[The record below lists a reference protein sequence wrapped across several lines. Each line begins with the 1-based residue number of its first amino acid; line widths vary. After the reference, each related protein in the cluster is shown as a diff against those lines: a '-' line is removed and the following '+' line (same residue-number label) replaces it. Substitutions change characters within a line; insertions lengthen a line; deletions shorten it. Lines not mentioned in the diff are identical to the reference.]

1 MKLKNVGIIGLGTY
15 VPENVMTNFDFE
27 KIIDTSDEWIRTRT
41 GIEERRF
48 ASADQ
53 ATSDLGAEASK
64 KALEKAGLSA
74 EDIDMIILATT
85 TPDYPIQSTACV
97 VQELIG
103 AINAAAVDINAAC
116 SGFVYALTMAK
127 GLIASGM
134 NKRILVIGA
143 EVLSKCVD
151 MQDRNTCVL
160 FGDGAAAAV
169 VAEVEEGYGMLSQ
182 FLGAEADIKGA
193 LRTPAGGTRKPLSQ
207 EVLDERSNFLQMK
220 GQDVFKFAVKALP
233 KATLEALEGA
243 NLKAENI
250 DMVFP
255 HQANVRIIEAASKRL
270 EIPMDKF
277 YLNLNKLGNTS
288 SASIGLAL
296 GEALDKGLVKKGD
309 TIALT
314 GFGAGLTYA
323 SMIIKWSY

>member
-1 MKLKNVGIIGLGTY
+1 LKNVGIIGLGTY

-27 KIIDTSDEWIRTRT
+27 KIIDTTDEWIRTRT

-48 ASADQ
+48 ANETQ
-53 ATSDLGAEASK
+53 ATSDLGAEAAK
-64 KALEKAGLSA
+64 VALEKAGVPV

-103 AINAAAVDINAAC
+103 AVNAAAVDINAAC

-127 GLIASGM
+127 ALVVSGM
-134 NKRILVIGA
+134 NKKVLVIGA

-169 VAEVEEGYGMLSQ
+169 VAEVEDGYGMISQ
-182 FLGAEADIKGA
+182 FLGAEADVKGA

-207 EVLDERSNFLQMK
+207 EVLEERSNFLQMK

-233 KATLEALEGA
+233 KATLEALEAAG
-243 NLKAENI
+243 LTPSDL

-255 HQANVRIIEAASKRL
+255 HQANSRIIEAASKRL
-270 EIPMDKF
+270 EIPMEKF
-277 YLNLNKLGNTS
+277 YLNLNKYGNTS

-296 GEALDKGLVKKGD
+296 GEALEKGLVKKGD

-323 SMIIKWSY
+323 SMILKWSY

>member
-64 KALEKAGLSA
+64 RALEKAGISA
-74 EDIDMIILATT
+74 EEIDMIILATT

-103 AINAAAVDINAAC
+103 AVNAAAVDINAAC

-169 VAEVEEGYGMLSQ
+169 VAEVEEGYGMISQ
-182 FLGAEADIKGA
+182 FLGAEADVKGA

-270 EIPMDKF
+270 EIPMEKF
-277 YLNLNKLGNTS
+277 YLNLNRYGNTS

-296 GEALDKGLVKKGD
+296 GEALEKGLVKKGD

>member
-27 KIIDTSDEWIRTRT
+27 KIIDTTDEWIRTRT

-48 ASADQ
+48 ASETQ
-53 ATSDLGAEASK
+53 ATSDLGAEAAK
-64 KALEKAGLSA
+64 VALEKSGVSV

-85 TPDYPIQSTACV
+85 TPDYPIQSTACI

-103 AINAAAVDINAAC
+103 AVNAAAVDINAAC

-127 GLIASGM
+127 ALIASGM
-134 NKRILVIGA
+134 NKKVLVIGA

-169 VAEVEEGYGMLSQ
+169 VSEVEEGYGIISQ
-182 FLGAEADIKGA
+182 FLGAEADVKGA

-207 EVLDERSNFLQMK
+207 EVLEERSNFLQMK

-233 KATLEALEGA
+233 KATVEALEMAGLTA
-243 NLKAENI
+243 SDL

-255 HQANVRIIEAASKRL
+255 HQANSRIIEAASKRL

-277 YLNLNKLGNTS
+277 YLNLNKYGNTS

-296 GEALDKGLVKKGD
+296 GEALEKGLVKKGD

-323 SMIIKWSY
+323 SMILKWSY

>member
-48 ASADQ
+48 ASANQ

-182 FLGAEADIKGA
+182 FLGAEADVKGA

>member
-1 MKLKNVGIIGLGTY
+1 MFKNVGIIGLGTY

-53 ATSDLGAEASK
+53 ATSDLGAEAAK
-64 KALEKAGLSA
+64 IALEKAGLSA

-103 AINAAAVDINAAC
+103 AVNAGAVDVNAAC

-127 GLIASGM
+127 ALIASGM
-134 NKRILVIGA
+134 NKKVLVIGA

-169 VAEVEEGYGMLSQ
+169 VAEVEEGYGILSQ
-182 FLGAEADIKGA
+182 FLGAEPDVKGA

-233 KATLEALEGA
+233 KATLEALNGA
-243 NLKAENI
+243 GLKAENI

-277 YLNLNKLGNTS
+277 YLNLNKFGNTS

-296 GEALDKGLVKKGD
+296 GEALEKGLVKKGD
-309 TIALT
+309 TVVLT

>member
-15 VPENVMTNFDFE
+15 VPKNVMTNFDFE

-103 AINAAAVDINAAC
+103 AVNAAAVDINAAC
-116 SGFVYALTMAK
+116 SGFVYALAMAK

-134 NKRILVIGA
+134 NKKILVIGA

-182 FLGAEADIKGA
+182 FLGAEADVKGA